1 MNSLRVGF
9 LFNHTAA
16 HQVAHSL
23 PIAIALARH
32 HPDVEVRLLLGE
44 GKAEQEVRYLW
55 NEAGLNQN
63 AAAIIQLTPP
73 SAPAAWATWISGNAV
88 PADRLSILSRNLD
101 HFRALDAL
109 VVPEKTST
117 LLKTRFGLDRLALIH
132 TRHGAGDR
140 AIGFDAASACFDLV
154 LMSGE
159 KIRDRLAAAGLLKAD
174 GWAIVGYPK
183 FDMGSGTVR
192 EKLFDNGRLT
202 VVYNPHPSPALSSWY
217 AMGPDILRWFAR
229 QNRFNLVF
237 APHVMLFAKRWTIS
251 LSPLGI
257 SRVPPVPEEVTNL
270 DHIRIDLGSR
280 RSVDMTYTN
289 SADIYLGDA
298 SSQVYEF
305 LRHPRPCIFANPAG
319 HIWHDNPDFM
329 HWTAGPV
336 VSNLDDLSQALDQ
349 AVAGPS
355 RHLTTQQRLFSYS
368 FDLGEEPS
376 SHRAAEAIVN
386 WLVNRDTAR

>member
-1 MNSLRVGF
+1 
-9 LFNHTAA
+9 
-16 HQVAHSL
+16 
-23 PIAIALARH
+23 
-32 HPDVEVRLLLGE
+32 
-44 GKAEQEVRYLW
+44 
-55 NEAGLNQN
+55 
-63 AAAIIQLTPP
+63 
-73 SAPAAWATWISGNAV
+73 
-88 PADRLSILSRNLD
+88 
-101 HFRALDAL
+101 
-109 VVPEKTST
+109 
-117 LLKTRFGLDRLALIH
+117 
-132 TRHGAGDR
+132 
-140 AIGFDAASACFDLV
+140 
-154 LMSGE
+154 
-159 KIRDRLAAAGLLKAD
+159 
-174 GWAIVGYPK
+174 
-183 FDMGSGTVR
+183 
-192 EKLFDNGRLT
+192 
-202 VVYNPHPSPALSSWY
+202 
-217 AMGPDILRWFAR
+217 MGPDILRWFAR

-386 WLVNRDTAR
+386 WLVYRDTAR

>member
-1 MNSLRVGF
+1 MSRLRVGF
-9 LFNHTAA
+9 LFNHAAA

-23 PIAIALARH
+23 PIAIALALH

-44 GKAEQEVRYLW
+44 GGAEQEVRYLW

-63 AAAIIQLTPP
+63 AATIIRLTPP
-73 SAPAAWATWISGNAV
+73 SAPAAWATRISGNAV

-140 AIGFDAASACFDLV
+140 AIGFDAASARFDLV

-159 KIRDRLAAAGLLKAD
+159 KIRDRLAAAGVLKPD

-183 FDMGSGTVR
+183 FDMANDAVR
-192 EKLFDNGRLT
+192 EKLFDNGRPT

-229 QNRFNLVF
+229 QDRFNLVF
-237 APHVMLFAKRWTIS
+237 APHVMLFVKRWTIS

-289 SADIYLGDA
+289 AADIYLGDA

-305 LRHPRPCIFANPAG
+305 MRQPRPCIFANPHG
-319 HIWHDNPDFM
+319 HDWQDNPDFT

-336 VSNLDDLSQALDQ
+336 VQDLDALDR
-349 AVAGPS
+349 ALEDAIAEPAHY
-355 RHLTTQQRLFSYS
+355 RDTQQNLFSYS
-368 FDLGEEPS
+368 FDLGEKPS
-376 SHRAAEAIVN
+376 AHRAADAIVH
-386 WLVNRDTAR
+386 WLATREDAR